1 METRKQLEEK
11 MKYFNLNLEHCPIR
25 DVDNTFSILRQDI
38 DWSQKQLED
47 FPFDNIG
54 EIEKNFNISRNNIT
68 SFKNGPKR
76 IGGFPN
82 FCFNIELNSLD
93 FAPELNPEKY
103 ATNDAFN
110 WLLKQMGIEPT
121 GSSEMTEWAKI
132 NMERLTDNDDQMGI
146 SYLKLCFKGTGIDD
160 DMLAVYHYANKYKT
174 WHNKPI
180 GATIKNSFKVL
191 NGSFND
197 NVELLYNQWL
207 EKHFLLD
214 GLKGNKYFTNVQ
226 GGILGNNIGI
236 I

>member
-132 NMERLTDNDDQMGI
+132 NMERLTDNDDQWASVTLSSALKVPVLMTTCLRFIIMQI
-146 SYLKLCFKGTGIDD
+146 SIRHGTINQLEQQSKIVLKC
-160 DMLAVYHYANKYKT
+160 
-174 WHNKPI
+174 
-180 GATIKNSFKVL
+180 
-191 NGSFND
+191 
-197 NVELLYNQWL
+197 
-207 EKHFLLD
+207 
-214 GLKGNKYFTNVQ
+214 
-226 GGILGNNIGI
+226 
-236 I
+236 